1 MQEKEVNVEGKRR
14 RLLADVILILVI
26 LAIGF
31 SVFLIVRLTEDE
43 GVMVSVRVGDGEE
56 QLYSLSED
64 GEYVLNGGTNK
75 LVISGGEAYMVEANC
90 PDRTCVRT
98 GKISKTGEKIVC
110 LPNKIYISILGAEE
124 VLR

>member
-1 MQEKEVNVEGKRR
+1 MQENEVSVKGKRQ

-26 LAIGF
+26 LAIGL
-31 SVFLIVRLTEDE
+31 SVFLIVNLTKSE
-43 GVMVSVRVGDGEE
+43 GEFVSVRVGDGEE
-56 QLYSLSED
+56 QVYPLSVD
-64 GEYVLNGGTNK
+64 GEYILNGGTNK
-75 LVISGGEAYMVEANC
+75 LIISGGEAYMVEANC

-110 LPNKIYISILGAEE
+110 LPNKIYISVLGAEE